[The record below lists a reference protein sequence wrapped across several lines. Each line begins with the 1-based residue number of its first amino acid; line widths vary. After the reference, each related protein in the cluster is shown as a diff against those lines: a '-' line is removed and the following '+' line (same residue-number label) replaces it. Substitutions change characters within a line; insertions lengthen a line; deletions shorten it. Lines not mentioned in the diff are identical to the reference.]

1 MFGII
6 RNKERADRKAL
17 RLEFETTTQTLHSAD
32 EVTQVAVGHCINLA
46 NTAFMARFSSIERF
60 KSMAINEKLDYIK
73 SLSRAEGGLGQRAEG
88 GLGQRAEGGL
98 GQRDAE
104 AALGF
109 GLFKMW
115 IGAITANDDQLVAQ
129 FSKELAFFSR
139 KGDLGGS
146 GAL

>member
-1 MFGII
+1 MFGIFS
-6 RNKERADRKAL
+6 NKERADRKAL
-17 RLEFETTTQTLHSAD
+17 RLEFETTTRTLCSAD

-60 KSMAINEKLDYIK
+60 KSMEMNEKLDYIK
-73 SLSRAEGGLGQRAEG
+73 SLSRAEGGLGK
-88 GLGQRAEGGL
+88 
-98 GQRDAE
+98 RDAE

-115 IGAITANDDQLVAQ
+115 IGAITADDDQLSAQ

-146 GAL
+146 GAF